1 MSSVEK
7 HSSSYSKFIA
17 NVYRLVYIP
26 HIYVPFSLF
35 QASCHSASSS
45 SSPSST
51 SGSYKLP
58 QPRSPG
64 RSLTPTT
71 TLGCRMYSATPRIF
85 TRIIVKIARPNTRY
99 PPFHRPCFLLELP
112 AIKPLLASKNVPPV
126 RLPCVPKG
134 HRFCYL
140 PAISE
145 YSVLNTIVAL
155 SVSSPSGIRA

>member
-1 MSSVEK
+1 MSLLVHANVTISSVEK

-35 QASCHSASSS
+35 QASCHSTSSS

-64 RSLTPTT
+64 RSLTPNT
-71 TLGCRMYSATPRIF
+71 TLRCCMYSATPRFLRGSLSKLHVQIQGIPHS
-85 TRIIVKIARPNTRY
+85 TVRVSCWNSRQLNHSW
-99 PPFHRPCFLLELP
+99 PPRTSHQHDFP
-112 AIKPLLASKNVPPV
+112 AYLKATGFDICPP
-126 RLPCVPKG
+126 
-134 HRFCYL
+134 
-140 PAISE
+140 S
-145 YSVLNTIVAL
+145 L
-155 SVSSPSGIRA
+155 SIRS

>member
-1 MSSVEK
+1 MSLLAHANVTMSSVEQ

-35 QASCHSASSS
+35 QASSHSASS

-64 RSLTPTT
+64 RSLIPAT
-71 TLGCRMYSATPRIF
+71 TLGRRIYSATPR
-85 TRIIVKIARPNTRY
+85 
-99 PPFHRPCFLLELP
+99 FLRGSL
-112 AIKPLLASKNVPPV
+112 SKLYFQIQGLSHSTV
-126 RLPCVPKG
+126 R
-134 HRFCYL
+134 
-140 PAISE
+140 
-145 YSVLNTIVAL
+145 
-155 SVSSPSGIRA
+155 VSF